1 MQKYRKMRDLVANTT
16 FLFNVLETFDPDPS
30 KIPAWKDAY
39 VSLRHQ
45 DLSEIEKRN
54 EEIKSSA
61 KPGSHFD
68 TYTSRVESKNK
79 FIDWLLIKC
88 NDKHDCDWL
97 EEEYGEF
104 IMTNE

>member
-1 MQKYRKMRDLVANTT
+1 MFM
-16 FLFNVLETFDPDPS
+16 
-30 KIPAWKDAY
+30 KDAY

-54 EEIKSSA
+54 EEIKCSA

-68 TYTSRVESKNK
+68 TYTSRVESKNQ

-104 IMTNE
+104 ILTNE